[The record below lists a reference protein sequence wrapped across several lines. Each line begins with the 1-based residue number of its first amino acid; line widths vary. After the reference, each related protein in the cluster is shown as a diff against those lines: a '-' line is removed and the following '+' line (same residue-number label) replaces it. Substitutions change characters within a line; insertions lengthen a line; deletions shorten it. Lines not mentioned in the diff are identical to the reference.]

1 MYGAEC
7 FQCST
12 NAVDS
17 DLYELSEDLFA
28 LMVVR
33 VIIHDNKKPFQ
44 RLKGIKWH

>member
-1 MYGAEC
+1 MYDAEC
-7 FQCST
+7 SQCST

-33 VIIHDNKKPFQ
+33 VINLENKKPYQ
-44 RLKGIKWH
+44 RLKAIK